1 MRKLTAVAIDDE
13 PLALEVIQRFA
24 AKSEDL
30 ELLMAFENP
39 LEAISFLQDNKVDLI
54 YLDIQMPDLT
64 GIQLLDSLVYKP
76 MIVFTT
82 AYSQY
87 AVDSYELGAI
97 DYLLKPVSLDRFL
110 KSVNKAVGFIK
121 AQEALDEKSKEPADI
136 KDYMFIKSD
145 TRFFKVNLGE
155 ILYVEGMRDYVA
167 VHTPERRIMT
177 LMSMGKMMDKLPETD
192 FMRVHK
198 SYIIGLNHIQL
209 IQNNRVTIDDKE
221 IPISNSYKDTFLAFV
236 ERLNK

>member
-13 PLALEVIQRFA
+13 PLALEVIERFA

-30 ELLMAFENP
+30 DLLMAFENP

-54 YLDIQMPDLT
+54 FLDIQMPDLT
-64 GIQLLDSLVYKP
+64 GIQLLESLVYKP

-110 KSVNKAVGFIK
+110 KAINKAVGFVR
-121 AQEALDEKSKEPADI
+121 AQEALDEVFKIFHKQPRGHLEQAQIYLKQGEDRKAREYLMVAQQVWQNADDNFEPLQE
-136 KDYMFIKSD
+136 
-145 TRFFKVNLGE
+145 VNRL
-155 ILYVEGMRDYVA
+155 L
-167 VHTPERRIMT
+167 
-177 LMSMGKMMDKLPETD
+177 
-192 FMRVHK
+192 
-198 SYIIGLNHIQL
+198 
-209 IQNNRVTIDDKE
+209 
-221 IPISNSYKDTFLAFV
+221 SNI
-236 ERLNK
+236 

>member
-1 MRKLTAVAIDDE
+1 I
-13 PLALEVIQRFA
+13 F
-24 AKSEDL
+24 
-30 ELLMAFENP
+30 
-39 LEAISFLQDNKVDLI
+39 
-54 YLDIQMPDLT
+54 LDIQMPDLT
-64 GIQLLDSLVYKP
+64 GIQLLESLIYKP

-110 KSVNKAVGFIK
+110 KAVNKAVGFVR
-121 AQEALDEKSKEPADI
+121 AQEALDQKGNDGSENRE
-136 KDYMFIKSD
+136 YMFIKSD
-145 TRFFKVNLGE
+145 TRFFKVNLSE

-177 LMSMGKMMDKLPETD
+177 LMSMSKMMGKLPDTD

-209 IQNNRVTIDDKE
+209 IQNNRVVINGEE
-221 IPISNSYKDTFLAFV
+221 IPISNSYKENFLAFV